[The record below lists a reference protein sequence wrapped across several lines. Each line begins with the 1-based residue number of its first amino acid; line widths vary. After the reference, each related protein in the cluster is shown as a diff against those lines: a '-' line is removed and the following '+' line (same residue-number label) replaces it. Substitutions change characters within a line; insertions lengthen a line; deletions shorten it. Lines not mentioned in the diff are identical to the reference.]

1 MKRTPQENEAW
12 KFYPESEA
20 IKKIKKIT
28 SLIAYE
34 RGDLFNTI
42 KSNGNNLE
50 DYFLLATDRKK
61 RDIINTQTKKIVVD
75 NKTGKMFFAIPNT
88 NTKLFKQL
96 LSENHNMYEII
107 MPDDDV
113 KLYFD
118 LEADL
123 KDDEDDAMYR
133 NYFIKALSYILN
145 NDFDIVVEAKDILV
159 LNSSR
164 QNYFSNHLVYQSIK
178 FNNMKELK
186 QFINYLSHRFNNA
199 NNDNETKLFG
209 KLFFGSEKKLIM
221 DIHPYGSYQNIRCIN
236 QSKLNKPY
244 ILKATTDIHP
254 FSSLI
259 GFNVDGMHTIDIDS
273 LGNKKVSK
281 TIKQTKNNVEQKLDL
296 GEHFVNFD
304 FTIKQGNTLM
314 ATKNLTYADLKA
326 LPLYKQYLYLI
337 PNNNSNFSDFLNI
350 GFAIRGAGGV
360 VNDWRQWALLYPK
373 NDDDEIHMEAFE
385 KFLTEGQIFN
395 ISTLKRLAKKSQPD
409 FFKTGDEL
417 FRTYFDL
424 DLENIKIIEE
434 KCDFVSQE
442 GTTDA
447 NNILD
452 DNKFIILHAYL
463 GRGKTTAIKRLIKE
477 KNYKKF
483 LFISPRVSFSLFIS
497 QEFGIDNY
505 TDALLDDNDKDKI
518 CINKSKKL
526 IISVESI
533 QKINIENNYEC
544 IFLDESEA
552 ILAQFSSPTMKSK
565 YLDCFNKLN
574 DLINK
579 ADKVVCADAFLTNR
593 TINFIKAYNKPIT
606 LIKNNTAPIKRH
618 AIRIEKYD
626 DIKKHLIETIKENKK
641 PYICS
646 STKSTLEN
654 FEAGKDFMPELFTGS
669 IIYFGGYKRDD
680 KMFRDT
686 LKNINTTWKD
696 AKWVAT
702 TPTNTIGCSYSI
714 KNDFDNVYMLCT
726 APTCSVR
733 DMFQMSMRV
742 RHIKENKLF
751 FCLPETKRN
760 TKGTRDEIYFQ
771 SLENFENYNREKIQ
785 LTIDECNKFIT
796 EDKSDQ
802 HILKIMVETFKE
814 WEQTPKQLREII
826 YFNLFEMYLSNT
838 HYEKMYYNFLEKC
851 GYSYEKPIEKPTK
864 GKKEA
869 KKEEQKAVEEIEAK
883 AEEWVEE
890 YNKIKNIGDSEIDDY
905 VLKEKKMQ
913 STVCEKLIKEKYY
926 YKKLIKGLDIGEE
939 SKHFYS
945 YINPYRK
952 HLLLR
957 AYDEKHCK
965 SIISIL
971 EKEIS
976 DSNKCREMVKGNVL
990 KLAVIRDFVKI
1001 LKINNSFDTITK
1013 INRTEVDSLVDY
1025 VHKNI
1030 KKIST
1035 IFNIADIEKMEEK
1048 QKYRLLFPVI
1058 EKCFNNWSGCNLIT
1072 EKRDRNKKS
1081 ILYSLSGI
1089 DYYNIIKDKS
1099 VETDFLE

>member
-12 KFYPESEA
+12 KMYPESEA
-20 IKKIKKIT
+20 IKQIRKIT

-34 RGDLFNTI
+34 RGELFNMLD
-42 KSNGNNLE
+42 NL
-50 DYFLLATDRKK
+50 DNYFILATDRKK

-75 NKTGKMFFAIPNT
+75 NKTGKMFFAIHNSR
-88 NTKLFKQL
+88 TKLFKQL

-118 LEADL
+118 LEAEL
-123 KDDEDDAMYR
+123 KDDEDDEMYR

-145 NDFDIVVEAKDILV
+145 NDFDINVANNDILI

-178 FNNMKELK
+178 FNKMKDLK
-186 QFINYLSHRFNNA
+186 KFINYVEYRFNNP
-199 NNDNETKLFG
+199 NTEKETKLFE
-209 KLFFGSEKKLIM
+209 KLFNEKKLIM
-221 DIHPYGSYQNIRCIN
+221 DSHPYGSYQNIRCIN

-244 ILKATTDIHP
+244 ILKATTEIHP
-254 FSSLI
+254 FASLI
-259 GFNVDGMHTIDIDS
+259 GFNVDGMHTINMDDIADKRI
-273 LGNKKVSK
+273 KKSV
-281 TIKQTKNNVEQKLDL
+281 KQNIERHATNISD
-296 GEHFVNFD
+296 EHFTNFNY
-304 FTIKQGNTLM
+304 TIKQGNTLM
-314 ATKNLTYADLKA
+314 STKNLTYADLKA

-337 PNNNSNFSDFLNI
+337 PNNNTNFSDFLNI

-360 VNDWRQWALLYPK
+360 VNDWRQWALLNDN
-373 NDDDEIHMEAFE
+373 NDDDEIHMEAFD
-385 KFLTEGQIFN
+385 KFKTEGQIFN
-395 ISTLKRLAKKSQPD
+395 IYTLKRLAKHSQPD
-409 FFKTGDEL
+409 FFKTDDEL

-434 KCDFVSQE
+434 KSSFVSQE
-442 GTTDA
+442 GTADA

-452 DNKFIILHAYL
+452 ENKFIILYAYL

-477 KNYKKF
+477 KGYKRF

-505 TDALLDDNDKDKI
+505 TDALLDDNDANKLN
-518 CINKSKKL
+518 INKSKRL
-526 IISVESI
+526 IVSIESI
-533 QKINIENNYEC
+533 QKINIDNNYEC

-574 DLINK
+574 TLIIK

-593 TINFIKAYNKPIT
+593 TINFIKAYNMPIT
-606 LIKNNTAPIKRH
+606 LIKNNTSPIERS
-618 AIRIEKYD
+618 AIRFASYEDLK
-626 DIKKHLIETIKENKK
+626 IKLIEELKNNKK

-654 FEAGKDFMPELFTGS
+654 FESGKDFMPELFKDS

-680 KMFRDT
+680 KMFRET
-686 LKNINTTWKD
+686 LKNINITWKN
-696 AKWVAT
+696 ARWVGT
-702 TPTNTIGCSYSI
+702 TPTNTIGCSYSN
-714 KNDFDNVYMLCT
+714 KDDFDNVYMTCT

-742 RHIKENKLF
+742 RHIKENKLY

-760 TKGTRDEIYFQ
+760 TKGSRDDIYFL
-771 SLENFENYNREKIQ
+771 SLENFENYNKEKIQ
-785 LTIDECNKFIT
+785 LTIDECNKFIL
-796 EDKSDQ
+796 EDKGDQ
-802 HILKIMVETFKE
+802 YILKILVETFKQWDE
-814 WEQTPKQLREII
+814 TPKQLREII
-826 YFNLFEMYLSNT
+826 YFNLFEQYLSNT
-838 HYEKMYYNFLEKC
+838 YYEKMYYKFLEKC
-851 GYSYEKPIEKPTK
+851 GYSYEKPIEKPVK

-869 KKEEQKAVEEIEAK
+869 KKEDKKAVHDILNDAK
-883 AEEWVEE
+883 VEE
-890 YNKIKNIGDSEIDDY
+890 YKTDYNKIEEISDSKIDDY
-905 VLKEKKMQ
+905 VLMEKKMMA
-913 STVCEKLIKEKYY
+913 SVNDKLIKEKFY
-926 YKKLIKGLDIGEE
+926 YKKLIKSDLDIGKEAT
-939 SKHFYS
+939 HFYS

-965 SIISIL
+965 SLSDMV

-976 DSNKCREMVKGNVL
+976 DSNRCREMIKGNIL
-990 KLAVIRDFVKI
+990 KLGVIRDFVKI
-1001 LKINNSFDTITK
+1001 LKIKNSFDTTTPIK
-1013 INRTEVDSLVDY
+1013 RPEIDAVIDY

-1030 KKIST
+1030 KRIST
-1035 IFNIADIEKMEEK
+1035 IFNIADIEKMEDK
-1048 QKYRLLFPVI
+1048 QKYRLLFPVV
-1058 EKCFNNWSGCNLIT
+1058 EKCFQNWSGCHLIT
-1072 EKRDRNKKS
+1072 EKRDRTNKGV
-1081 ILYSLSGI
+1081 LYSLSGI

-1099 VETDFLE
+1099 VESDFLE